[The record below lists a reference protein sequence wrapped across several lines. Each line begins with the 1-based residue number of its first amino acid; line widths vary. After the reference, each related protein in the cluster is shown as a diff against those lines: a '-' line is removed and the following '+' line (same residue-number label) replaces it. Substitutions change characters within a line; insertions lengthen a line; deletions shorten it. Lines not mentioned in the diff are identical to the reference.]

1 MASKVSKRL
10 KELDRKSAGT
20 GGSGFPSYADASGDD
35 ELRVSWI
42 NFVLFAGIGLIL
54 LLAAAAFLGTKSVQ
68 GGLESSATAALR
80 ANGYHDVTVV
90 AAGHDVTLKG
100 TFGAE
105 QSEDE
110 AVAIVAS
117 LPGIG
122 AIDTQLWLVAASDDG
137 EQVVVGDPITLTW
150 ERQRLV
156 VTGEVSTEEIQTF
169 MTETAGRSFSDVDAG
184 GLATVA
190 GIADETPWIGGILG
204 LVDSMSADLATGE
217 IVVNPTAG
225 VVLVSGE
232 VETRQMR
239 KELRDTAEEMV
250 TALGFDF
257 TSGILLE
264 EAPPPPPKEQVVALQ
279 RDIDEVIEGKVVE
292 FEIKSDVITPR
303 GTALLDEIS
312 AALGEFPDVPI
323 EIAGHADAQG
333 EAAANLDLSE
343 RRARA
348 VFDYLVAKG
357 ANPVRFVVV
366 GYGET
371 RPIADND
378 TAEGRAR
385 NRRIE
390 FIALEE

>member
-10 KELDRKSAGT
+10 KELDRKSAAT
-20 GGSGFPSYADASGDD
+20 GGSGFPPFSDASADD
-35 ELRVSWI
+35 DLRVSWI
-42 NFVLFAGIGLIL
+42 NFVLFAGIGLVL
-54 LLAAAAFLGTKSVQ
+54 LLAAAMFFGTRSVQ
-68 GGLESSATAALR
+68 GGLESSATSALR
-80 ANGYHDVTVV
+80 AAGYQDVTVV
-90 AAGHDVTLKG
+90 ASGHDVTLKG
-100 TFGAE
+100 TFGA
-105 QSEDE
+105 QQTEDE
-110 AVAIVAS
+110 AVAIVTS
-117 LPGIG
+117 LPGVG
-122 AIDTQLWLVAASDDG
+122 GIDTQLWLVTASDGG
-137 EQVVVGDPITLTW
+137 ETFVAGDPITLSW
-150 ERQRLV
+150 NRQRLS
-156 VTGEVSTEEIQTF
+156 VTGEVSGEEIQVF
-169 MTETAGRSFSDVDAG
+169 VTETAGRSFTDVDAT
-184 GLATVA
+184 GLSTLEGVV
-190 GIADETPWIGGILG
+190 DETAWIGGILG
-204 LVDSMSADLATGE
+204 LMETMTEDLAVGE
-217 IVVNPTAG
+217 IVVNPAAG

-239 KELRDTAEEMV
+239 KELRDIAQESV

-279 RDIDEVIEGKVVE
+279 KDIDEVIEGKVVE

-303 GTALLDEIS
+303 GTALLDEIL

-333 EAAANLDLSE
+333 DAAANLELSE

-348 VFDYLVAKG
+348 VFDYLVANG
-357 ANPVRFVVV
+357 ANSARFVIV

-371 RPIADND
+371 RPLADNN

>member
-10 KELDRKSAGT
+10 KELDRKSAAT
-20 GGSGFPSYADASGDD
+20 GGSSFPPSSDASADD
-35 ELRVSWI
+35 ELRVSWT
-42 NFVLFAGIGLIL
+42 NFVLFVGIGVVL
-54 LLAAAAFLGTKSVQ
+54 LLAAAMFFGSRSVQ
-68 GGLESSATAALR
+68 GGLESSASSALR
-80 ANGYHDVTVV
+80 TAGYSDVTVV
-90 AAGHDVTLKG
+90 ASGHDVTLKG

-105 QSEDE
+105 QSENE

-117 LPGIG
+117 LPGVG
-122 AIDTQLWLVAASDDG
+122 GIDTQLWLVTTSEDG
-137 EQVVVGDPITLTW
+137 ETFVAGDPITLNW
-150 ERQRLV
+150 DRRQLS
-156 VTGEVSTEEIQTF
+156 VTGEVSGEEIQAF
-169 MTETAGRSFSDVDAG
+169 VTETAGRSFADVDAT
-184 GLATVA
+184 GLSTLEGV
-190 GIADETPWIGGILG
+190 ADETAWIGGILG
-204 LVDSMSADLATGE
+204 LMETMTEDLAVGE
-217 IVVNPTAG
+217 IVVNPAAG

-239 KELRDTAEEMV
+239 KELRDIAQESV

-279 RDIDEVIEGKVVE
+279 KDIDEVIEGKVVE

-303 GTALLDEIS
+303 GTALLDEIL

-333 EAAANLDLSE
+333 DAAANLELSE

-348 VFDYLVAKG
+348 VFDYLVANG
-357 ANPVRFVVV
+357 ANSARFVIV

-371 RPIADND
+371 RPLADNN

>member
-20 GGSGFPSYADASGDD
+20 GGSAFPPYADASGDD

-54 LLAAAAFLGTKSVQ
+54 LLAAAAFLGTRSVQ

-110 AVAIVAS
+110 AVAIVAG

-122 AIDTQLWLVAASDDG
+122 AIDTQLWLVAASNDG
-137 EQVVVGDPITLTW
+137 EKVVVGDPITLTW

-156 VTGEVSTEEIQTF
+156 VTGEVSTEEIQIF
-169 MTETAGRSFSDVDAG
+169 MTETAGRSFSDVDTG

-204 LVDSMSADLATGE
+204 LMDSMSADLATGE

-250 TALGFDF
+250 AALGFDF

-279 RDIDEVIEGKVVE
+279 KDIDEVIEGKVVE
-292 FEIKSDVITPR
+292 FEIKSDIITSR

-312 AALGEFPDVPI
+312 VALGEFPDVPI

-333 EAAANLDLSE
+333 EAAANMDLSE

>member
-20 GGSGFPSYADASGDD
+20 GGSGFPSFSDASGDD
-35 ELRVSWI
+35 DLRVSWT
-42 NFVLFAGIGLIL
+42 NFALFAGFGLIL
-54 LLAAAAFLGTKSVQ
+54 VLVAAAFFGTRSVE
-68 GGLESSATAALR
+68 GGLESSATSALR
-80 ANGYHDVTVV
+80 AAGYQDVTVA

-100 TFGAE
+100 TYGAE

-110 AVAIVAS
+110 ALAIVAG

-122 AIDTQLWLVAASDDG
+122 NIDTQLWLVTASDDG
-137 EQVVVGDPITLTW
+137 ETVVVGDPITLTW
-150 ERQRLV
+150 DRERLS
-156 VTGEVSTEEIQTF
+156 VTGEISGEEIQTF
-169 MTETAGRSFSDVDAG
+169 VVETAGRSFSDLDATGLSTVD
-184 GLATVA
+184 
-190 GIADETPWIGGILG
+190 GIADESAWIGGILG
-204 LVDSMSADLATGE
+204 LLETMTADLAVGE

-239 KELRDTAEEMV
+239 KELRDAAQELV

-279 RDIDEVIEGKVVE
+279 SDIDEVIEGKVVE
-292 FEIKSDVITPR
+292 FEVKSDVITPR
-303 GTALLDEIS
+303 GTALLDEIL

-333 EAAANLDLSE
+333 DAAANLDLSE

-348 VFDYLVAKG
+348 VFDYLVANG
-357 ANPVRFVVV
+357 ANSARFIVV

-371 RPIADND
+371 RPIADNN